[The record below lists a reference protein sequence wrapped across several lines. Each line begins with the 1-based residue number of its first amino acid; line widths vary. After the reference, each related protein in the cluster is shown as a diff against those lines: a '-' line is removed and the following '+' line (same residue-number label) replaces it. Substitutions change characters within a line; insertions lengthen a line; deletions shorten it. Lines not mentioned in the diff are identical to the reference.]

1 MADNYV
7 ARQYKQTAIKT
18 SNRCQ
23 ILLMLYEAAIQYVK
37 KAVIAIEKRDL
48 EAKGVAIGKAHDIIN
63 ELINTLDFNVGG
75 NIAQDLDRLYNFM
88 VEQLIK
94 ANLEN
99 TKEPLLV
106 IQKLLETLLDGWKG
120 AIDQV
125 SKGAAK

>member
-106 IQKLLETLLDGWKG
+106 IQKLL
-120 AIDQV
+120 
-125 SKGAAK
+125 